1 MAEHFVSGPESPYEV
16 NRLSQIVRDDLN
28 SVISVPRTIPRRIR
42 EDIAEICASELL
54 LGKHY
59 DIRDSRRF
67 IERFGVFYPIFL
79 NLKRNSAW
87 SDLRDLAGKSPVA
100 GIQALKVFLEK
111 TFDILDRFPHYAPQL
126 KDSVDQSLQDALNEF
141 SGLFEQT
148 QALWESPIPERSPQ
162 DPPQTAEP
170 DSDLASQFEALLQS
184 LNELQSVPDSLRM
197 QNFLNDVLRAR
208 LDLQDFIQA
217 ESATAE
223 SPNEKADLEVLSQ
236 YAEQFAHEFS
246 CLLELTA
253 GEEGPSPATAEGS
266 MDVAEGGSSEPE
278 PGGSGDSTSPGT
290 TPARKADEAQ
300 PPDDGQP
307 SLPSSEELQDKILD
321 DLTETISG
329 ILQALRS
336 PQESVSESGSPQE
349 GLVEGVLEFT
359 GSPDSNELIQTIL
372 QQQLNPAL
380 DTILST
386 LQKNLDALEIL
397 AQLFPGRQWDSS
409 LKDLHRHYIE
419 NLERYAKIAEDSEA
433 LKDIVDQLGR
443 IEMEYGSRKITVSPH
458 GKTEMHS
465 ITYSSDLNHLLPTE
479 AVKLQNPTLKL
490 KFAAD
495 MAEKKLLT
503 YQLRGKY
510 WVGGPPSPR
519 KRGPVVALV
528 DTSGSMCGSPE
539 TIAKATILAIARRM
553 LKEERDVK
561 VILFS
566 SRNQLETIDL
576 TSKKRMAEEFLE
588 FLYRT
593 FGGGTDFNTALK
605 AGIQSLKEP
614 QFKSADLLFITDG
627 DSTISN
633 RALIEEWNSLKDEQD
648 ARIFSMIIGNSTAGG
663 LEQVSDEIYIMQRTD
678 TWNPGNSPA
687 HLIRH
692 ISKKPR

>member
-1 MAEHFVSGPESPYEV
+1 MAEHFVPGMESPYEV
-16 NRLSQIVRDDLN
+16 NRLSHLVRVELN
-28 SVISVPRTIPRRIR
+28 NIIAVPRTIPRRIR
-42 EDIAEICASELL
+42 EDIAEMCASELL

-59 DIRDSRRF
+59 DIRDPQRF

-87 SDLRDLAGKSPVA
+87 SDLRDLAGKSPAA
-100 GIQALKVFLEK
+100 GVQTLKIFLEK

-141 SGLFEQT
+141 SGLLEQT
-148 QALWESPIPERSPQ
+148 QEMWESPISERNPQ
-162 DPPQTAEP
+162 DLPQNAET
-170 DSDLASQFEALLQS
+170 DSDLVSQFEALLQS
-184 LNELQSVPDSLRM
+184 LKELQNASDSLMM
-197 QNFLNDVLRAR
+197 QNFLNDALRAR

-217 ESATAE
+217 ESATVE
-223 SPNEKADLEVLSQ
+223 SPNEIADLKVLSQ
-236 YAEQFAHEFS
+236 YAEQFAQEFS
-246 CLLELTA
+246 RLLELIA
-253 GEEGPSPATAEGS
+253 GEERHSPATDDGS
-266 MDVAEGGSSEPE
+266 MDVAEGESSEPE
-278 PGGSGDSTSPGT
+278 QDVSGKNASPSTAP
-290 TPARKADEAQ
+290 TPQTDQ
-300 PPDDGQP
+300 TQSFNNGQ
-307 SLPSSEELQDKILD
+307 SALLSSEELQNEILN
-321 DLTETISG
+321 DLVETISG
-329 ILQALRS
+329 ISQALKSSR
-336 PQESVSESGSPQE
+336 ESASESGSPQQ
-349 GLVEGVLEFT
+349 GLVEGVLHFT
-359 GSPDSNELIQTIL
+359 GNSDSNELIQTIL
-372 QQQLNPAL
+372 QQQLNPVL
-380 DTILST
+380 DPVLSA
-386 LQKNLDALEIL
+386 LQKNLDVLDIL
-397 AQLFPGRQWDSS
+397 TQLFPGRQWDYSME
-409 LKDLHRHYIE
+409 DLHRYYIE
-419 NLERYAKIAEDSEA
+419 NLERYAKIAEDSET

-443 IEMEYGSRKITVSPH
+443 IEMEYGSRRIAISPH

-465 ITYSSDLNHLLPTE
+465 ISYSSDLNHLLPTE
-479 AVKLQNPTLKL
+479 AVKLQNPTLKM

-510 WVGGPPSPR
+510 WVGGPPSAK

-566 SRNQLETIDL
+566 SRNPLETIDL
-576 TSKKRMAEEFLE
+576 TSKKRMAGEFLE

-633 RALIEEWNSLKDEQD
+633 KALIEEWNSLKEEQD
-648 ARIFSMIIGNSTAGG
+648 ARIFSMIIGNSTTGG
-663 LEQVSDEIYIMQRTD
+663 LEQVSDETYIMQRTD
-678 TWNPGNSPA
+678 TWSPGNSPA